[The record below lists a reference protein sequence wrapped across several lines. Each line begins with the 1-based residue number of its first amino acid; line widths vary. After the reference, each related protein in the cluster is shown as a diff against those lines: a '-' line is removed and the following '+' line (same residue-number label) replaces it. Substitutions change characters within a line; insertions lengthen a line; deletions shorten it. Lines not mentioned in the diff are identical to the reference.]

1 MRNALAT
8 ILALPPLF
16 GFDEK
21 ENDDGDVDVDNGC
34 GVDDDDVGDDDNVVG
49 CIFASC
55 L

>member
-1 MRNALAT
+1 MSNALAT

-16 GFDEK
+16 GFDEN
-21 ENDDGDVDVDNGC
+21 EIDDGDVDNGC

>member
-1 MRNALAT
+1 MSNALAT

-16 GFDEK
+16 GFDEN
-21 ENDDGDVDVDNGC
+21 ENDDGDVDNGC